1 MNWLDMPATVVWNSD
16 AALNNA
22 IVPIDIVQAIVA
34 RVEELS
40 P

>member
-1 MNWLDMPATVVWNSD
+1 MDAGAAWNSD
-16 AALNNA
+16 AALNA
-22 IVPIDIVQAIVA
+22 TTVPMDVVQTLLA